1 LLEAVVVAVQQAVWV
16 VVVVVVR
23 VDLLLLRISL

>member
-1 LLEAVVVAVQQAVWV
+1 VEVAEVLQQAVWV
-16 VVVVVVR
+16 VVVVAVR